1 MLIILFGAIIIF
13 LSDKSRS
20 NRVRSEGSASNWSM
34 RCGGGRALPEPARAT
49 GGTEHLMDV
58 GGGVGFF
65 ITPPP
70 PLPPPAKTQQLIT
83 FNPPD
88 CHRITCTKQESNL
101 LNWHFCRW
109 TIDFLFRI
117 L

>member
-34 RCGGGRALPEPARAT
+34 RCGGGRALPESARAT
-49 GGTEHLMDV
+49 GGAEHLMD
-58 GGGVGFF
+58 GGDSSS
-65 ITPPP
+65 PPP
-70 PLPPPAKTQQLIT
+70 PPPPAKTQQLIT

-88 CHRITCTKQESNL
+88 CHRITGTKQESNL

>member
-34 RCGGGRALPEPARAT
+34 RCGGARADS
-49 GGTEHLMDV
+49 GIARARRNRAPDGD
-58 GGGVGFF
+58 GGGEGGVCSSS
-65 ITPPP
+65 PPP
-70 PLPPPAKTQQLIT
+70 PPPAKTQQLIT

-88 CHRITCTKQESNL
+88 CHRITCAKQESNL

>member
-1 MLIILFGAIIIF
+1 
-13 LSDKSRS
+13 
-20 NRVRSEGSASNWSM
+20 M
-34 RCGGGRALPEPARAT
+34 RCGGGRALPEPVRAT
-49 GGTEHLMDV
+49 GGTEHLMDE
-58 GGGVGFF
+58 GGGGDSSSL
-65 ITPPP
+65 PPP
-70 PLPPPAKTQQLIT
+70 PPPSAKTQQLIT